1 MKMNYLRL
9 KNLEKPK
16 LIIPNINYFDN
27 NMNYYICSSGG
38 CGSTLLSKYL
48 KNFGNVYHIHD
59 RYPPE
64 KLRYV
69 GRINTDDGV
78 YEEWFNKVE
87 IPEDKLKDYKVI
99 FIYRNPIDVIFSRL
113 VQSHGPNIPHL
124 QHIKCIN
131 NGLIGLGDIIT
142 TKKDLYGLEN
152 FYDNYTIPKKR
163 NYPIY
168 CVKYEQ
174 FFNNI
179 ELFNKVLGI
188 PDIKSLYPIKNERLK
203 TLTHLKELNKIYYNL
218 IMKMKKMS
226 FITMVNQLNK
236 EISDDG
242 DA

>member
-16 LIIPNINYFDN
+16 LFIPNINYFDN

-59 RYPPE
+59 RFPPE

-113 VQSHGPNIPHL
+113 VQSHGSNIPHL

-218 IMKMKKMS
+218 IMKMKKMP
-226 FITMVNQLNK
+226 FITMINSLNK